1 MFGRNTM
8 LRTAALLCGSLL
20 ASAAALA
27 ADVKPAV
34 IYDLGGKFDK
44 SFNEGAFNGATRF
57 TKETGVPFR
66 DLEIQNEAQ
75 REQVLRK
82 FAKDGFS
89 PIMMTGFAWE
99 TALKKVAPE
108 YPNTKFGIIDDVVDL
123 PNVQSIVFKEHEGSF
138 VVGVIAAET
147 SKTGKVGFVGGMD
160 IPLISKFECGYAQGV
175 KYASG
180 GKDEVFANM
189 TGTTPAAWNDPVK
202 GGELAKS
209 QIDRGADVVY
219 AAAGATGQGVLKAA
233 ATAGKLGIGVELGP
247 ERPLPGQGADIDAQA
262 RRRRDLQ
269 VLPRR
274 QERHVEAG
282 RPGARPQGGRGRLRP
297 RRVQQDPHHAR
308 GEGQGRPG
316 QGRHHRRQ
324 DPGPRLHVR
333 QQVPD
338 VRRSSRLPCPRSP
351 DSDPRRAAGG
361 AASGCLKR
369 RTREP
374 DSRAQGGGALTA
386 RRRA

>member
-1 MFGRNTM
+1 MFVRAAS
-8 LRTAALLCGSLL
+8 LFTAAICAGGLF
-20 ASAAALA
+20 ASAAASA
-27 ADVKPAV
+27 AEIKPAV

-44 SFNEGAFNGATRF
+44 SFNEGVFNGATRF
-57 TKETGVPFR
+57 TKETGIKFR

-89 PIMMTGFAWE
+89 PIMTVGFAWE

-108 YPNTKFGIIDDVVDL
+108 YPKTDFGIIDDVVDL

-138 VVGVIAAET
+138 VVGVIAADT

-180 GKDEVFANM
+180 GKTEVFANM

-209 QIDRGADVVY
+209 QIDRGADIVY

-233 ATAGKLGIGVELGP
+233 ADAGKFGIGVDSNQNGLFPGHVLTSMLKHVDVATYKSFMDAKNGVWKPGVLVLGLK
-247 ERPLPGQGADIDAQA
+247 E
-262 RRRRDLQ
+262 
-269 VLPRR
+269 
-274 QERHVEAG
+274 
-282 RPGARPQGGRGRLRP
+282 GGVDYAVDDNNKVILT
-297 RRVQQDPHHAR
+297 
-308 GEGQGRPG
+308 
-316 QGRHHRRQ
+316 
-324 DPGPRLHVR
+324 
-333 QQVPD
+333 PD
-338 VRRSSRLPCPRSP
+338 VRAKADQAKADIISGKIKVHDYMSDNKCP
-351 DSDPRRAAGG
+351 A
-361 AASGCLKR
+361 
-369 RTREP
+369 
-374 DSRAQGGGALTA
+374 
-386 RRRA
+386 